1 MMIQRRFL
9 IRMQEL
15 GQIKSYHFNNKI
27 ILAID
32 SRWLDYFNS
41 ENPTFKAV
49 IENGKYV
56 LIGPK
61 VTAQIKARL
70 IVLSNSSDLISI
82 VAIPRKHMK
91 NLCSCL
97 YCWCSNNTSSCN
109 NCSKKY
115 CKQHIS
121 NHTCFKNAEVWS

>member
-1 MMIQRRFL
+1 
-9 IRMQEL
+9 MQEL

-41 ENPTFKAV
+41 ESLTFKAV

-61 VTAQIKARL
+61 VSTQGPTTNNNRTNQSE
-70 IVLSNSSDLISI
+70 VDSI
-82 VAIPRKHMK
+82 
-91 NLCSCL
+91 
-97 YCWCSNNTSSCN
+97 
-109 NCSKKY
+109 
-115 CKQHIS
+115 
-121 NHTCFKNAEVWS
+121 E

>member
-1 MMIQRRFL
+1 
-9 IRMQEL
+9 MQEL

-41 ENPTFKAV
+41 ENPTFKAI

-61 VTAQIKARL
+61 V
-70 IVLSNSSDLISI
+70 SI
-82 VAIPRKHMK
+82 QDPITNNNRTNQSETVAV
-91 NLCSCL
+91 
-97 YCWCSNNTSSCN
+97 
-109 NCSKKY
+109 
-115 CKQHIS
+115 
-121 NHTCFKNAEVWS
+121 E